1 MQKRLSKFRHQEKI
15 ETEKVVIFSKLQPA
29 LLLVV
34 VSANSWD
41 AVTAQMGDN
50 SPCDLESILF
60 INIYVYK

>member
-1 MQKRLSKFRHQEKI
+1 MQKTALKSGRQEKI

-50 SPCDLESILF
+50 SPCDLESIFF